1 MSSMTLAP
9 RAYEPR
15 RYAAGRRAAARP
27 QAVVRQRAA
36 ARPQVVEG
44 HGRVRLTRR
53 GRLVVFLACL
63 ALVLGAALFVGANSV
78 ATSEGGAEQPTE
90 RIVVGTGDT
99 LWDIAAARAES
110 GEIRSMMHDIKQ
122 LNALESSMLLAG
134 QELHVPLV
142 AGD

>member
-9 RAYEPR
+9 RTYEPR
-15 RYAAGRRAAARP
+15 RYAARPGAAAR
-27 QAVVRQRAA
+27 RQVIEGRGPAA
-36 ARPQVVEG
+36 AGP
-44 HGRVRLTRR
+44 VRLTRR

-63 ALVLGAALFVGANSV
+63 ALVLGAALFVGASSV

-110 GEIRSMMHDIKQ
+110 GEIRSMMHEIKQ
-122 LNALESSMLLAG
+122 LNALETSMLLAG
-134 QELHVPLV
+134 QELHVPVV